1 MLKKRTLKE
10 KIIVRLNKSNKSA
23 FILPEF
29 FDLSDR
35 DQVGRVLRYLVK
47 EGVLI
52 KIGQGVF
59 AKAVRSPISQKIIL
73 ADSFQEVAKEA
84 LAKLKVKTFPTS
96 AEKEYNSGLSTQ
108 VPTGLMIG
116 VKGRIS
122 RVLSYNGRRIKYER
136 IAG

>member
-1 MLKKRTLKE
+1 MLKKRILRE
-10 KIIVRLNKSNKSA
+10 KIIVRLNKSNKIA
-23 FILPEF
+23 FILSEF
-29 FDLSDR
+29 LDLSGR

-47 EGVLI
+47 EGILI
-52 KIGQGVF
+52 KIGRGVF
-59 AKAVRSPISQKIIL
+59 AKAVRSPISQKVIL

-84 LAKLKVKTFPTS
+84 LAKLKVKTYPTFS
-96 AEKEYNSGLSTQ
+96 EQEYNSGLSTQ